1 MKKQVSLLTLT
12 AALLLG
18 ACSTYEEV
26 PATSGDGA
34 TAVGFLAD
42 IAPREQ
48 SRADIN
54 VDFET
59 GLTGTWNSEDKLGVL
74 ANDFTLLKQFTYT
87 PDSKAFTGS
96 LTGTAGIWA
105 YRAFYPHNG
114 NAAVSGTT
122 VTVPFSALRTQNGN
136 KYNSEFDI
144 MAADAITHNDA
155 EPGKRRKGVP

>member
-54 VDFET
+54 VDFGT
-59 GLTGTWNSEDKLGVL
+59 GLTGTWNGEDNLGVL
-74 ANDFTLLKQFTYT
+74 ANDFTKLLQFTYAPPAPQALGRTAPST
-87 PDSKAFTGS
+87 P
-96 LTGTAGIWA
+96 
-105 YRAFYPHNG
+105 
-114 NAAVSGTT
+114 TT
-122 VTVPFSALRTQNGN
+122 ETQL
-136 KYNSEFDI
+136 FP
-144 MAADAITHNDA
+144 AR
-155 EPGKRRKGVP
+155 P

>member
-1 MKKQVSLLTLT
+1 MKKQISLLTLT

-54 VDFET
+54 VDFGT
-59 GLTGTWNSEDKLGVL
+59 GLTGTWNGEDNLGVL
-74 ANDFTLLKQFTYT
+74 ANDFTKLLQFTYA

-96 LTGTAGIWA
+96 HTGSAGTWA

-114 NAAVSGTT
+114 A
-122 VTVPFSALRTQNGN
+122 R
-136 KYNSEFDI
+136 
-144 MAADAITHNDA
+144 
-155 EPGKRRKGVP
+155 KRVI

>member
-54 VDFET
+54 VDFGT
-59 GLTGTWNSEDKLGVL
+59 GLTGTWNGEDKLGVL
-74 ANDFTLLKQFTYT
+74 ANDFSKLLQFTYT
-87 PDSKAFTGS
+87 TDSKAFTGS
-96 LTGTAGIWA
+96 LFGSAGTWA

-114 NAAVSGTT
+114 NATVSGTT

-144 MAADAITHNDA
+144 MAADAITHNLSLIHI
-155 EPGKRRKGVP
+155 

>member
-74 ANDFTLLKQFTYT
+74 ANDFSKLLQFTSPQTARLLQARSSAPQALGRTAPST
-87 PDSKAFTGS
+87 P
-96 LTGTAGIWA
+96 
-105 YRAFYPHNG
+105 
-114 NAAVSGTT
+114 TT
-122 VTVPFSALRTQNGN
+122 ETQL
-136 KYNSEFDI
+136 FP
-144 MAADAITHNDA
+144 AR
-155 EPGKRRKGVP
+155 P

>member
-54 VDFET
+54 VDFGT
-59 GLTGTWNSEDKLGVL
+59 GLTGTWNGEDKLGVL
-74 ANDFTLLKQFTYT
+74 ANDFSKLLQFTYT
-87 PDSKAFTGS
+87 TDSKAFTGRS
-96 LTGTAGIWA
+96 SAPQALG
-105 YRAFYPHNG
+105 R
-114 NAAVSGTT
+114 NAPSTRTT
-122 VTVPFSALRTQNGN
+122 ETPPFPAR
-136 KYNSEFDI
+136 
-144 MAADAITHNDA
+144 
-155 EPGKRRKGVP
+155 P

>member
-54 VDFET
+54 VDFGT
-59 GLTGTWNSEDKLGVL
+59 GLTGTWNGEDNLGVL
-74 ANDFTLLKQFTYT
+74 ANDFTKLLQFTYA
-87 PDSKAFTGS
+87 PDSKAFTPAPQALGR
-96 LTGTAGIWA
+96 TA
-105 YRAFYPHNG
+105 P
-114 NAAVSGTT
+114 STPTT
-122 VTVPFSALRTQNGN
+122 ETQL
-136 KYNSEFDI
+136 FP
-144 MAADAITHNDA
+144 AR
-155 EPGKRRKGVP
+155 P

>member
-54 VDFET
+54 VDFGT
-59 GLTGTWNSEDKLGVL
+59 GLTGTWNGEDNLGVL
-74 ANDFTLLKQFTYT
+74 ANDFTKLLQFTYA
-87 PDSKAFTGS
+87 PGQQGF
-96 LTGTAGIWA
+96 
-105 YRAFYPHNG
+105 YRLAH
-114 NAAVSGTT
+114 
-122 VTVPFSALRTQNGN
+122 R
-136 KYNSEFDI
+136 
-144 MAADAITHNDA
+144 H
-155 EPGKRRKGVP
+155 RRHLGVPRLLPSQRKRHRFRHDRNGSFQRPAHP

>member
-59 GLTGTWNSEDKLGVL
+59 GLTGTWNGEDKLGVL
-74 ANDFTLLKQFTYT
+74 ANDFTQLLQFTYAT
-87 PDSKAFTGS
+87 DSKAFTGS
-96 LTGTAGIWA
+96 PAPQALGRTAPSTLTTET
-105 YRAFYPHNG
+105 P
-114 NAAVSGTT
+114 
-122 VTVPFSALRTQNGN
+122 PFPAR
-136 KYNSEFDI
+136 
-144 MAADAITHNDA
+144 
-155 EPGKRRKGVP
+155 P